1 MGGGPVLALRLAAI
15 VVLQGVAGCGPPPA
29 TLRAEISA
37 YLAQLQ
43 DWAPVEAETARTI
56 ERILATEFVDEGLV
70 RQYLAEAIPRTETH
84 LERVRA
90 YRPRTPPVASVHAR
104 YSAAWEALLAGFCA
118 IEDGFHSGD
127 WSQLAVGRR
136 HMAQW
141 RDGML
146 DVAGELRTLAERYQV
161 PRPPR
166 AVTRESP

>member
-1 MGGGPVLALRLAAI
+1 
-15 VVLQGVAGCGPPPA
+15 VVVFLPGVGCGPPPA
-29 TLRAEISA
+29 TLRAELSA
-37 YLAQLQ
+37 YLVQIQ
-43 DWAPVEAETARTI
+43 DWAAVEAETARTI

-104 YSAAWEALLAGFCA
+104 YSAAWEALLAGFRA
-118 IEDGFHSGD
+118 IEDGFHRGD

-136 HMAQW
+136 QMTQW

-146 DVAGELRTLAERYQV
+146 DVARELRTLAQRYQV
-161 PRPPR
+161 ALPTQG
-166 AVTRESP
+166 VVRESP